1 MSEKMIRSPRPKNNT
16 TKQLHCENIP
26 MEGEPDRQS
35 ENNNT
40 TTTVPLYN
48 KKHVQI
54 KQNKTKQ

>member
-1 MSEKMIRSPRPKNNT
+1 MSEKMLRSPRPKINT

-40 TTTVPLYN
+40 TTTVPVY
-48 KKHVQI
+48 KQKHVQI
-54 KQNKTKQ
+54 N